1 MNRKQKK
8 YLIAG
13 GAVLTLLLLSRR
25 AGATAANGGSSG
37 SLATLSYLGQS
48 GLPLGMSRNNPGNII
63 RGVGYKGEVFQ
74 DSNRFAQ
81 FQSWAYGIR
90 AMISLLKKY
99 MTSGSSYPNPCVTTP
114 QNTVRL
120 IITQWAPP
128 KSCGGDNTDAAV
140 QNYIQYVAANSGFK
154 PDTKL
159 SADQNTLRKLVIA
172 MSHFEQGRACVTA
185 EQFNYA
191 YTLL

>member
-1 MNRKQKK
+1 MKREQQK

-13 GAVLTLLLLSRR
+13 GALLGLLLLSNR
-25 AGATAANGGSSG
+25 AKGAGPAANI
-37 SLATLSYLGQS
+37 ATLSYLGQS
-48 GLPLGMSRNNPGNII
+48 GLPLGMSRNNPGNIV

-74 DSNRFAQ
+74 DSGRFAQ

-99 MTSGSSYPNPCVTTP
+99 ISSGSSYPNPCVTTP

-128 KSCGGDNTDAAV
+128 TTCGGDNTPAAV
-140 QNYIQYVAANSGFK
+140 QNYINFVASNSGFN
-154 PDTKL
+154 PDTTL
-159 SADQNTLRKLVIA
+159 NADQNTLRRLVLA
-172 MSHFEQGRACVTA
+172 MSQFEQGRACVTA
-185 EQFNYA
+185 DQFNYA
-191 YTLL
+191 FTLL